1 MITVLGQ
8 RFMRMKT
15 IRHPFR
21 FAKDLL
27 YCIENATDMPI
38 EKVFE
43 DYGYGDNIEILVR
56 ERYLQGVSPCG
67 TKLVLGLRMIEFLEK
82 RKVEK

>member
-27 YCIENATDMPI
+27 FRLENETEIPI
-38 EKVFE
+38 EKMFQ
-43 DYGYGDNIEILVR
+43 DYGYGDNIKILVK
-56 ERYLQGVSPCG
+56 ERYLQGITPCG